1 MTLQLRFICMNPSH
15 PLTPPSFT
23 SFVFTN
29 SYNRLFKQLSIGSKS
44 FSDRWDLHF
53 WASTKRFHI
62 PYGCS
67 VCEGR
72 RNLFEMNFEGWS
84 ASFDWSTCS
93 ERAHWEQIRTGR
105 IVLLSAWRWR
115 VFQRNCRALGEAF
128 DEAFDEAF
136 NEAFNEVFDE
146 AFDEAFDERAFD
158 DEAFEEAFE
167 EAFNDKAC
175 EEAFDEEA
183 FSSVLKNMISRR
195 FNCSFIASDLNE
207 WI

>member
-1 MTLQLRFICMNPSH
+1 MTLQLRFICMNPPH

-23 SFVFTN
+23 PFVFTN
-29 SYNRLFKQLSIGSKS
+29 SYNRLSKQLSIGSKS

-93 ERAHWEQIRTGR
+93 ERAHWGQIRTGR

-115 VFQRNCRALGEAF
+115 VFQRNCRALGKAF

-136 NEAFNEVFDE
+136 NCY
-146 AFDEAFDERAFD
+146 ERAQPSTGTRVLGAGLGPIGPSAPLPSIHI
-158 DEAFEEAFE
+158 AFAP
-167 EAFNDKAC
+167 
-175 EEAFDEEA
+175 
-183 FSSVLKNMISRR
+183 R
-195 FNCSFIASDLNE
+195 
-207 WI
+207 